1 VIARGK
7 GDESGG
13 SNATVI

>member
-1 VIARGK
+1 MAREK

-13 SNATVI
+13 SSATVI

>member
-1 VIARGK
+1 MARGK

-13 SNATVI
+13 SSATVI

>member
-1 VIARGK
+1 MARGK